1 MRLLSYI
8 SLKSHGKDVKVG
20 YPLELQVEEMDVVET
35 RCDEEFMRHI
45 IPSLDW
51 TALQKCATAVG
62 VEGLPEIFNPS
73 LLEDKEFLDFVHN
86 LLLDIHVMK
95 GTLVCPDT
103 GRQYPI
109 VNGVPNM
116 M

>member
-1 MRLLSYI
+1 
-8 SLKSHGKDVKVG
+8 
-20 YPLELQVEEMDVVET
+20 MDVVET

-51 TALQKCATAVG
+51 TALQKCAMAVG
-62 VEGLPEIFNPS
+62 VEGLPETFNPS

-109 VNGVPNM
+109 VDGVPNM

>member
-8 SLKSHGKDVKVG
+8 SLKSHGKDVKEG
-20 YPLELQVEEMDVVET
+20 YPMELKVEEMDVVET
-35 RCDEEFMRHI
+35 RCDEDFMRHI
-45 IPSLDW
+45 IPSIDW
-51 TALQKCATAVG
+51 SALQKCATAVG
-62 VEGLPEIFNPS
+62 VEGLPDAFNPS
-73 LLEDKEFLDFVHN
+73 LLEDNEFLGFVHN

-95 GTLVCPDT
+95 GVLICPET

-109 VNGVPNM
+109 ENGIPNM